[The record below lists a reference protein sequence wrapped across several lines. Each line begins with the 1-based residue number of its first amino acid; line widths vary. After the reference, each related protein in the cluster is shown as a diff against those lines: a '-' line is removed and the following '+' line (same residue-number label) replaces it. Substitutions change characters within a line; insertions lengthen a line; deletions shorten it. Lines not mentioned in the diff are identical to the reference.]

1 MRKRSWGQTHKSML
15 DKTIELLRLSKIN
28 KYIKPN
34 LVILD
39 LGCGYNGSLLNSIS
53 NKIKNGVGVDLS
65 VSDKKINKNIKL
77 IEGKADNRIELK
89 SNSFDLVTAL
99 ALIEHVENPG
109 KMVKEA
115 YRLLKK
121 GGLFL
126 ITTPSVSSKP
136 ILEFLAFK
144 LGVISYEEIKDHK
157 RYYDI
162 KSLKLLLIDS
172 GFKANKININSFEFG
187 MNILAIAKK

>member
-1 MRKRSWGQTHKSML
+1 ML